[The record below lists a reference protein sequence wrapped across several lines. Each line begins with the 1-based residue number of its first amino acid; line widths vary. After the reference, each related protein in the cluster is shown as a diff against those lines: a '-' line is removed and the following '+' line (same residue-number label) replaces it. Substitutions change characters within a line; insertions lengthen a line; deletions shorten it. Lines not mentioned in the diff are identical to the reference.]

1 MANKIESLPIRIKV
15 EKEIYNLTLFVT
27 AWDKLCL
34 AYESDDRK
42 GKLMSVVVD
51 NSIMGKYV
59 LLDDLSRPNPIATAK
74 TLDDAV
80 DAMDELIKK
89 YLNGELPT
97 KNEEKESP
105 WHCLGQG

>member
-1 MANKIESLPIRIKV
+1 MANKIETLPIRIKV
-15 EKEIYNLTLFVT
+15 EKEVYNLTLFVT

-34 AYESDDRK
+34 SYERDDRK
-42 GKLMSVVVD
+42 EKLMSVVVD
-51 NSIMGKYV
+51 NSIKEKYV
-59 LLDDLSRPNPIATAK
+59 LDDLSRPNPIATAK

-97 KNEEKESP
+97 PTKESKSP
-105 WHCLGQG
+105 WHCLGEG

>member
-1 MANKIESLPIRIKV
+1 MANKIETLPIRIKV
-15 EKEIYNLTLFVT
+15 EKEVYNLTLFVT

-34 AYESDDRK
+34 AYERDDRK
-42 GKLMSVVVD
+42 EKLMSVVVD
-51 NSIMGKYV
+51 GNIKEKYV
-59 LLDDLSRPNPIATAK
+59 LDDLSRPNPIATAK

-97 KNEEKESP
+97 PTKESP
-105 WHCLGQG
+105 WHCLGEG

>member
-1 MANKIESLPIRIKV
+1 MANKIETLPIRIKV
-15 EKEIYNLTLFVT
+15 EKEVYNLTLFVT

-34 AYESDDRK
+34 SYERDDRK
-42 GKLMSVVVD
+42 EKLMSVVVD
-51 NSIMGKYV
+51 GNIKEKYV
-59 LLDDLSRPNPIATAK
+59 LDDLPRPNPIATAK

-97 KNEEKESP
+97 PTKKSP
-105 WHCLGQG
+105 WHCLGQGY

>member
-1 MANKIESLPIRIKV
+1 MANKIETLPIRIKV

-34 AYESDDRK
+34 SYEREDRK
-42 GKLMSVVVD
+42 EKLMSVVVD
-51 NSIMGKYV
+51 NSIMEKYV
-59 LLDDLSRPNPIATAK
+59 LLASIATAK

-97 KNEEKESP
+97 KNEEKKSP
-105 WHCLGQG
+105 

>member
-1 MANKIESLPIRIKV
+1 MANKIETLPIRIKV
-15 EKEIYNLTLFVT
+15 EKEVYNLTLFVT

-34 AYESDDRK
+34 SYERDDRK
-42 GKLMSVVVD
+42 EKLMSVVVD
-51 NSIMGKYV
+51 ENIKEKYV
-59 LLDDLSRPNPIATAK
+59 LLASIATAK

-97 KNEEKESP
+97 PTKESP
-105 WHCLGQG
+105 